1 MIFFNTVSFQEQKSL
16 FPTLLKATRLS
27 IMAVQ
32 SGGRLC
38 ICLKFRWNTSDW
50 DLAGILITYHI

>member
-1 MIFFNTVSFQEQKSL
+1 
-16 FPTLLKATRLS
+16 
-27 IMAVQ
+27 MAVQ
-32 SGGRLC
+32 SGGGLC